1 MKPCIVQVGGVMK
14 PMMYFMISNPGMG
27 RLSTVQVGVL
37 EPNAFFLISRDG
49 TIVQVG
55 GVMEPHSL
63 SQMVFFRSVILAINQ
78 HF

>member
-1 MKPCIVQVGGVMK
+1 
-14 PMMYFMISNPGMG
+14 MMYFMISNPGMG

-55 GVMEPHSL
+55 GVMEPN
-63 SQMVFFRSVILAINQ
+63 VFYDFKGWDNCPGGRCP
-78 HF
+78 